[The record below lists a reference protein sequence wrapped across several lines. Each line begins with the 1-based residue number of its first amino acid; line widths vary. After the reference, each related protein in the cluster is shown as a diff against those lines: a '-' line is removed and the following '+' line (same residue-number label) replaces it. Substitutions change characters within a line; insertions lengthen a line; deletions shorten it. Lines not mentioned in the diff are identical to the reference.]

1 MSVVTNAGW
10 VDPPAA
16 TLIVPLDAEVA
27 LVLVTVEPS
36 PINDVLEKLS
46 PVSELNLILT
56 TLLLPPVAITKTNL
70 KSVKVAGMLEKVIDA
85 AALPKV
91 VVAIGSYVAGIY
103 APLIPYSEITEVVS
117 NAFVAV
123 RSMRLIAEVDNHNP
137 DDNLIVPD
145 PFAS

>member
-27 LVLVTVEPS
+27 LVLVTVEPF
-36 PINDVLEKLS
+36 PIKDVLEKLS

-70 KSVKVAGMLEKVIDA
+70 KSV
-85 AALPKV
+85 
-91 VVAIGSYVAGIY
+91 
-103 APLIPYSEITEVVS
+103 
-117 NAFVAV
+117 
-123 RSMRLIAEVDNHNP
+123 
-137 DDNLIVPD
+137 
-145 PFAS
+145 